1 MGEPVTAAAD
11 RVSRQFL
18 ASCLDENG
26 YASQQ
31 IRSFNH
37 FMHVDMPYIINEHRS
52 IKFTSKAG
60 HAHEITFERVTVSPP
75 TQKADDGTV
84 TFTTP
89 MECRQARTTYAV
101 PVFVD
106 VRYKMQRA
114 PGAEEE
120 LITYREVPLCTMPVM
135 VGSDYCALHNQ
146 PAPPHEDPS
155 DQGGYFIIGGNE
167 KVVQPQERLCF
178 NRLFVF
184 PGKARAKSQLVAEV
198 RSVYPPKL
206 RASNTTYVSMSPRK
220 AGATPSITFQIQY
233 LGKDKLSPASVPL
246 VGVFMLLGVHDP
258 AAMAR
263 FVFGAEA
270 DAADGGGGPT
280 KTERALLLE
289 VLRHEV
295 CMMPMEQLYESLGGS
310 GATAAAAVQRI
321 IATEF
326 LQHLGIDD
334 APHTMLKK
342 AKYVGLIVRRL
353 LAVHMRR
360 EPIDDRDDYG
370 SKRVCM
376 VGLMLGGL
384 FRQQMRRFVRT
395 VERTL
400 VQLAHKERFIDIPDV
415 IAARSMTGGLA
426 YAFNTGNWTQQR
438 SSGTHVGIT
447 QLVSRMSPLA
457 FASALGRV
465 NTRVCREGSSGK
477 ARQLHTSRFGRL
489 CPSETPEGQSS
500 GLVKNLALTA
510 VVRIGT
516 PSPLIACVLLE
527 ELGLRPWTGAPEDDA
542 AGDLLLLNGDI
553 VGVCPRPA
561 AEYAAALRA
570 ARRNGVL
577 PWDVSIVCASEGL
590 LLHSDAGCILRPLFV
605 VDRLADLPRVLAAAG
620 GRPGPALWRA
630 ALAAGI
636 VEYVD
641 NTEEEVLLVAP
652 DLGQVDGAAKYT
664 HAEVHPI
671 AMLGMVAS
679 LTPFSDHNQAPRN
692 IYQAA
697 MAKQAVAVPALNYQ
711 ERMDATAHVPR
722 YVQTPLVETCAA
734 GMLGISDIP
743 MGVNMC
749 VAILSYS
756 GYNQED
762 SLIFNLASVQRG
774 LGVSEAYHTYRD
786 VALTADRQKFENPE
800 AVPNCAGLQ
809 HANYSKLDAHG
820 VVAPGTRV
828 FAGDVISGKTL
839 SSVDTQAGAPARRV
853 VAVRDQ
859 STVYRGTEP
868 ATVNAVMLASMKDG
882 STLRKTQLRAVR
894 TPQVGDKFSSRHGQK
909 GTIGRIEAAE
919 NMPFV
924 AAGANAGMTPDV
936 IINPNAL
943 TSRMTIGQLLEALLG
958 KLGCALGKPQDGTP
972 FQRHVTTER
981 IGDALHAAGFQR
993 HGNERMMNG
1002 MTGEMLEADVFFCPV
1017 FYQKLKHMVE
1027 DKMHGRSLGPV
1038 NALTKQPTE
1047 GRGNNGGLRFGEME
1061 RDCAVMHGASA
1072 VLKDRLVRSSAP
1084 APVPVC
1090 RKCGFIAEHAPP
1102 PPAAGGGVV
1111 VGRAAPYCRACD
1123 VDDVA
1128 MVEMPYPYKLLVQE
1142 LYSMGVVVR
1151 HQVEDA
1157 APPPSES

>member
-1 MGEPVTAAAD
+1 
-11 RVSRQFL
+11 
-18 ASCLDENG
+18 
-26 YASQQ
+26 
-31 IRSFNH
+31 
-37 FMHVDMPYIINEHRS
+37 
-52 IKFTSKAG
+52 
-60 HAHEITFERVTVSPP
+60 
-75 TQKADDGTV
+75 
-84 TFTTP
+84 
-89 MECRQARTTYAV
+89 
-101 PVFVD
+101 
-106 VRYKMQRA
+106 
-114 PGAEEE
+114 
-120 LITYREVPLCTMPVM
+120 
-135 VGSDYCALHNQ
+135 
-146 PAPPHEDPS
+146 
-155 DQGGYFIIGGNE
+155 
-167 KVVQPQERLCF
+167 
-178 NRLFVF
+178 
-184 PGKARAKSQLVAEV
+184 
-198 RSVYPPKL
+198 
-206 RASNTTYVSMSPRK
+206 
-220 AGATPSITFQIQY
+220 
-233 LGKDKLSPASVPL
+233 
-246 VGVFMLLGVHDP
+246 
-258 AAMAR
+258 MAR
-263 FVFGAEA
+263 FVFGAAAEA
-270 DAADGGGGPT
+270 AAAVDGAAAAGSSSAASSSSSVS
-280 KTERALLLE
+280 KAERALLHE

-295 CMMPMEQLYESLGGS
+295 SMMPMEQLYESLGGA
-310 GATAAAAVQRI
+310 GASAAAAVQRI

-360 EPIDDRDDYG
+360 EPVDDRDDYG

-447 QLVSRMSPLA
+447 QLVSRMSHMA

-510 VVRIGT
+510 VVRVGT
-516 PSPLIACVLLE
+516 PSPLIAAVLLE
-527 ELGLRPWTGAPEDDA
+527 ELGLRPWTGGAAADDA
-542 AGDLLLLNGDI
+542 AGDLLLVNGDI
-553 VGVCPRPA
+553 VGVCPHAVSA
-561 AEYAAALRA
+561 AAYAATLRT

-577 PWDVSIVCASEGL
+577 PWDVSIVCAAEGL

-605 VDRLADLPRVLAAAG
+605 VERLGGLPAVLAAAAD
-620 GRPGPALWRA
+620 RPGPALWRA

-652 DLGQVDGAAKYT
+652 DLGQVDSSPGGAAAAKYT
-664 HAEVHPI
+664 HAEIHPI

-697 MAKQAVAVPALNYQ
+697 MAKQAVAVPALNYL

-722 YVQTPLVETCAA
+722 YVQRPLVETCAA

-749 VAILSYS
+749 VAICSYS

-800 AVPNCAGLQ
+800 AVPQCAGLQ

-828 FAGDVISGKTL
+828 YAGDVISGKTL
-839 SSVDTQAGAPARRV
+839 SSVDTQSGGVQPGGGARRV

-882 STLRKTQLRAVR
+882 SALRKTQLRAVR

-909 GTIGRIEAAE
+909 GTIGRIEAPE

-943 TSRMTIGQLLEALLG
+943 TSRMTIGQLIEGLLS
-958 KLGCALGKPQDGTP
+958 KLGCALGRAQDGTP
-972 FQRHVTTER
+972 FQRHVTAER

-993 HGNERMMNG
+993 HGNERMRNG

-1061 RDCAVMHGASA
+1061 RDCAVMHGAAA

-1090 RKCGFIAEHAPP
+1090 RKCGFIGEHAPP
-1102 PPAAGGGVV
+1102 AAAGV
-1111 VGRAAPYCRACD
+1111 VGPRGSGAPYCRACD

-1151 HQVEDA
+1151 HQVEG
-1157 APPPSES
+1157 APVPRSSSETAK